1 MSDTEKNYLKINKYF
16 NSNIKINELPKV
28 NNIELGNFPKIE
40 NNPQKLTNSKT
51 KRNNIFSTEQVK
63 EFKSK

>member
-1 MSDTEKNYLKINKYF
+1 MSDTEKDYLKINKYF